1 MREAVFDM
9 APCGY
14 FSFTDDG
21 KVQDVNSTLCRLLG
35 YTKED
40 LAGRPVE
47 SLFTLPTRIF
57 YQTHFFPLV
66 KMQGWAEELFLTL
79 LTKDNEYL
87 PVLLNAQRREEEGS
101 VLTVCAFI
109 VVPNRKKFEDE
120 LVAAR
125 HEAERALQENT
136 ALQKAKADLQHQA
149 EKLDAQMQVVEKQNY
164 ELKQLNR
171 VVSHDLR
178 EPLRKILVYA
188 DKLKTVLA
196 GEEGISHVYKDIE
209 RLHKASMQMQATV
222 AGLQQYVWLNDKAGQ
237 FVRVDLNSVLD
248 KVQQQLEQEVGAGLL
263 NLQADQLPLLEG
275 DEGQLEL
282 LLYHLLSNA
291 VKFRKGAVA
300 QVRVWATLIQ
310 QNRFK
315 AIEGKY
321 KYEDYVRL
329 EVRDEGIGFDPAFRN
344 DAFDLFKR
352 VSYKEGRGLGLALC
366 KKIAENHFG
375 SISADSREGV
385 FTTITVLLPVVHGH
399 GGQGPE
405 HSLQGQPKD

>member
-1 MREAVFDM
+1 MTAAVFDR

-14 FSFTDDG
+14 FSFADDG
-21 KVQDVNSTLCRLLG
+21 TVQEVNSTLCSLMG
-35 YTKED
+35 YAKED
-40 LAGRPVE
+40 LLGRPVE
-47 SLFTLPTRIF
+47 TLFTLPTRIF

-66 KMQGWAEELFLTL
+66 KMQGHAEELFLTL
-79 LTKDNEYL
+79 LTKANDYL
-87 PVLLNAQRREEEGS
+87 PVLLNAERVEVDG
-101 VLTVCAFI
+101 VWYTACAFI
-109 VVPNRKKFEDE
+109 VVHNRKKFEDE

-125 HEAERALQENT
+125 KEAEQALQENT
-136 ALQKAKADLQHQA
+136 ALQKTREALQLQA
-149 EKLDAQMQVVEKQNY
+149 EKLDAQMQMVEKQNY

-188 DKLKTVLA
+188 DKLKTML
-196 GEEGISHVYKDIE
+196 GTEESTGHLYKDIE
-209 RLHKASMQMQATV
+209 RLHRASQLMQTTV

-237 FVRVDLNSVLD
+237 FAPVDLNKVVER
-248 KVQQQLEQEVGAGLL
+248 VQQKLVEEMGPGLL
-263 NLQADQLPLLEG
+263 ELRADPLPMLEG

-291 VKFRKGAVA
+291 IKFRRGAVA
-300 QVRVWATLIQ
+300 QVRVWATIIQ
-310 QNRFK
+310 KNRFK
-315 AIEGKY
+315 AVEGKY
-321 KYEDYVRL
+321 KYEDYVKL
-329 EVRDEGIGFDPAFRN
+329 EVRDEGIGFDPTFRN

-352 VSYKEGRGLGLALC
+352 VSYIDGRGLGLALC

-375 SISADSREGV
+375 SMSADSREGQY
-385 FTTITVLLPVVHGH
+385 TIITVLLPVVHGY